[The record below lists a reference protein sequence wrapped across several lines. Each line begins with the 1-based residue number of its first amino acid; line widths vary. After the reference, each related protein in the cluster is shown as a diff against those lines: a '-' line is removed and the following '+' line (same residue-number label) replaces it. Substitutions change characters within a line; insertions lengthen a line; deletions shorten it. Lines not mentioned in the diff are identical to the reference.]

1 MQTATNVDRFRV
13 FFNAHPRAC
22 ASLWEDLQTTEIEA
36 ANINRMGRRRS
47 LKEFFI
53 ALNFLARYPTEYKR
67 EGLWKL
73 SRNTLR
79 KSSWS
84 YIECI
89 GALKA
94 EKIVWPADN
103 YGTDQWV
110 IAFDGVHFPL
120 RRKCTLHSQKI
131 HPSLPKSTTV
141 VLALCTSLVCPSV
154 RAGVSG

>member
-1 MQTATNVDRFRV
+1 MDLNNDPPPLEIYTDKEILVCGLRLLGWTHRQIQRVQTATNVDRFRV

-22 ASLWEDLQTTEIEA
+22 ALLWEDLQTTEIEA

-103 YGTDQWV
+103 YGTEGDQC
-110 IAFDGVHFPL
+110 ANG
-120 RRKCTLHSQKI
+120 
-131 HPSLPKSTTV
+131 
-141 VLALCTSLVCPSV
+141 
-154 RAGVSG
+154 